1 MLPVNPSQAKKLK
14 KYLPVNQITK
24 NSSKMP
30 CLILAVLLLLICIV
44 VLPVTGA
51 SKRHGIEREVRK
63 KYYLVGGLTVR
74 GVVILFRNQSTFP
87 PIISFLMPDF
97 NCKWY

>member
-1 MLPVNPSQAKKLK
+1 
-14 KYLPVNQITK
+14 
-24 NSSKMP
+24 MP

-63 KYYLVGGLTVR
+63 KYYLVGGLTVQ
-74 GVVILFRNQSTFP
+74 GVVILFRNHITFNH
-87 PIISFLMPDF
+87 SFLSYARF
-97 NCKWY
+97 QLQVVL

>member
-63 KYYLVGGLTVR
+63 KYYLVGGLTVQ

-87 PIISFLMPDF
+87 
-97 NCKWY
+97 NVHC